1 MKVQKQKTVKLRI
14 VPADSG
20 FWLEA
25 MLEDR
30 IMKYLW
36 KCIDEAKK
44 MSIDHKTALA
54 GNISE
59 SYLLPDIDGTFTNDV
74 IQPVVN
80 EYITVN
86 KNEHPHK
93 LCFTPQTGLVD
104 RDKSGLKLSV
114 HDLWVNFQNK
124 HEFNPPHRHDGM
136 YSFVIW
142 MKIPYSYEEECKLP
156 FLEGVKQRD
165 LKPGCFEISYT
176 GMLGDIRS
184 STYHMS
190 PKMEGHMLLFPA
202 GLTHQVFP
210 FYSSDEQRVTISGNV
225 WTVYE

>member
-74 IQPVVN
+74 IQPVV
-80 EYITVN
+80 ILFSL
-86 KNEHPHK
+86 H
-93 LCFTPQTGLVD
+93 F
-104 RDKSGLKLSV
+104 
-114 HDLWVNFQNK
+114 FI
-124 HEFNPPHRHDGM
+124 PP
-136 YSFVIW
+136 
-142 MKIPYSYEEECKLP
+142 K
-156 FLEGVKQRD
+156 
-165 LKPGCFEISYT
+165 T
-176 GMLGDIRS
+176 
-184 STYHMS
+184 
-190 PKMEGHMLLFPA
+190 
-202 GLTHQVFP
+202 
-210 FYSSDEQRVTISGNV
+210 
-225 WTVYE
+225 